1 MSGVVGGAGSK
12 SGVIGET
19 ELDYEEGTWD
29 AANDG
34 ITLIASDVSD
44 GPHYTKIGRMVTV
57 YGYITVAQESTGDFV
72 VTGLPFTNI
81 GAVQGAG
88 VVYMR
93 NMKTAVGSNGYF
105 VIYISSTASFTIRR
119 GGNTD
124 SGNNVRSYMD
134 AGTNFWFTLT
144 YATVD

>member
-1 MSGVVGGAGSK
+1 MSGIIGSAGAK

-19 ELDYEEGTWD
+19 EIDYEEGDWT

-34 ITLIASDVSD
+34 ITLTGAS
-44 GPHYTKIGRMVTV
+44 GPNYTKIGRMVTV

-72 VTGLPFTNI
+72 VTGLPFTNN

-124 SGNNVRSYMD
+124 SGDGVRGYMD
-134 AGTNFWFTLT
+134 GDTRFWFSLT
-144 YATVD
+144 YETTA

>member
-57 YGYITVAQESTGDFV
+57 YGFISTNQTSSGDFLI
-72 VTGLPFTNI
+72 TGLPYTNA
-81 GAVQGAG
+81 GSAQGAG
-88 VVYMR
+88 SIYMR
-93 NMKTAVGSNGYF
+93 DMGTAVDNDGY
-105 VIYISSTASFTIRR
+105 ITIAIASGAQFYVRR

-124 SGNNVRSYMD
+124 SGDGVRGYMD
-134 AGTNFWFTLT
+134 GDTRFWFSLT
-144 YATVD
+144 YETTA